1 MSLVKKSLAK
11 TASVVPSSTE
21 THAPTA
27 ALEVAQANAP
37 VTENEQKE
45 YPFFVAAIESDLA
58 QLKTF
63 TDIADKASYKSEA
76 LKRNDYL
83 GYIKR
88 YRLSGQNHHNTVLA
102 WVFIWLVDLKRW
114 DDVLE
119 LLPLMVE
126 QKQPLPT
133 VFNTKHWPAF
143 VIDQLYDDANYYLSQ
158 SEQAGLFT
166 ISLVL
171 HRLITTVKNQDWTGL
186 EVVGGKLYA
195 MAAKVDASL
204 HNYGF
209 AAAFAEQALAINE
222 GAGVKGLLKDLQKLL
237 KQSEPEQAVDAD

>member
-11 TASVVPSSTE
+11 TASSVLSSTE

-27 ALEVAQANAP
+27 AVDAAQVNAP
-37 VTENEQKE
+37 VTNNEQKE

-88 YRLSGQNHHNTVLA
+88 YRLSDQNHHNKVLA

-114 DDVLE
+114 DAVLE

-158 SEQAGLFT
+158 SKANGLFD
-166 ISLVL
+166 ISFVL
-171 HRLITTVKNQDWTGL
+171 HRLISIVKDQNWTGL

-195 MAAKVDASL
+195 IAAKVDASI

-209 AAAFAEQALAINE
+209 AAAFAEQAQEINDK
-222 GAGVKGLLKDLQKLL
+222 AGVKTLLKDLQKLL
-237 KQSEPEQAVDAD
+237 KQSEPEQAADAD

>member
-27 ALEVAQANAP
+27 AIDVVQANAP

-143 VIDQLYDDANYYLSQ
+143 VTDQLYDDANYYLSQ

-166 ISLVL
+166 ISFVL

-195 MAAKVDASL
+195 MAAKVDASI